1 MTTPEWLRPGI
12 YGALVGAAIAGIVGF
27 SWGGWVTGSSAEK
40 MASERAADNVI
51 AALVPFCLDM
61 SRTDNERVAK
71 LATIR
76 EASSFKRRDAVMETG
91 WATMPGAE
99 GPNRDLAQACIEGL
113 DLDAS

>member
-1 MTTPEWLRPGI
+1 MLTRFRGE
-12 YGALVGAAIAGIVGF
+12 ALVLHISQVDSNIQGCTFKCRMGCQYTHPNITYQLRIANLDK
-27 SWGGWVTGSSAEK
+27 S
-40 MASERAADNVI
+40 RADNQ
-51 AALVPFCLDM
+51 
-61 SRTDNERVAK
+61 RVAK

-91 WATMPGAE
+91 WATMPGTD